1 MDTEREF
8 ACDALPC
15 PLVGEL
21 ERNSDL
27 MSRYIKFIADRL
39 LGALGMVR
47 FTMHRPI

>member
-8 ACDALPC
+8 ACDALPF